1 MFYSLINV
9 SFLAIILTPVL
20 IMFLTLIKNMG
31 EELRKSEETRHIIR
45 NENQPTATKKNANT
59 LKKESS
65 KLRKVK

>member
-20 IMFLTLIKNMG
+20 IMFLTLIKNIG
-31 EELRKSEETRHIIR
+31 EELRKSEETRHITR
-45 NENQPTATKKNANT
+45 NKNQPIPKKKKANT
-59 LKKESS
+59 LKKKSS